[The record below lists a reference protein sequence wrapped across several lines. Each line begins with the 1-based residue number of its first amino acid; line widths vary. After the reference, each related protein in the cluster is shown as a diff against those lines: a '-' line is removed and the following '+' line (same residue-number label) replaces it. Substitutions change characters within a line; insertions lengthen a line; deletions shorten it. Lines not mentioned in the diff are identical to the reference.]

1 MKGLIIKDMSVLI
14 KKMKFFFLI
23 LIVFSAIPDGSF
35 LGFAV
40 MYSALLPITAAAYD
54 EQSKWNELAAMMPY
68 SVFELTF
75 SKYLLGYAFA
85 FACAAGT
92 FIIHSFVAAF
102 THTGTTNM
110 ALELTV
116 YGGIALIIVALN
128 IPLIFRLGT
137 EKGRLAFIVL
147 TVAIAGMCAGNIDRL
162 RTLFA
167 SIDAGSMAFLPIF
180 FCTVVLVNAVSVP
193 LSVMWYKKKYR

>member
-1 MKGLIIKDMSVLI
+1 MKGLLIKDASVLI

-23 LIVFSAIPDGSF
+23 LIVFAAIPDGSF

-54 EQSKWNELAAMMPY
+54 EQSKWDELAAMMPY

-75 SKYLLGYAFA
+75 SKYVLSYAFTLV
-85 FACAAGT
+85 CAVGT
-92 FIIHSFVAAF
+92 FVIHSLVAAV
-102 THTGTTNM
+102 THSGTSNM
-110 ALELTV
+110 TLELMV
-116 YGGIALIIVALN
+116 YICIALVLVALN
-128 IPLIFRLGT
+128 MPLIFRLGT
-137 EKGRLAFIVL
+137 EKGRLVFIFL
-147 TVAIAGMCAGNIDRL
+147 AVAIAGLCAGNIGRL

-167 SIDAGSMAFLPIF
+167 SVDAGSAAFP
-180 FCTVVLVNAVSVP
+180 LVFLAAAVIINAVSIP